1 MRIFPPRPSIIVDA
15 LPQQVSPESLRGKQ
29 ADSLLLTWEQRRWMR
44 GRFTTVLGRKIGIAL
59 PTGTT
64 PAPGTILYVGADWY
78 LRIEAA
84 TEAVLEILPA
94 DCAEAVKIAFEVG
107 NLHFPLAHVGGKI
120 LVPDDKAM
128 VRLLER
134 LGVRYERRDTIFNP
148 IGNVQL
154 HQHG

>member
-1 MRIFPPRPSIIVDA
+1 MWGNTLIIDRLLAAVN
-15 LPQQVSPESLRGKQ
+15 PEDLKGKRE
-29 ADSLLLTWEQRRWMR
+29 DKLVFTWEQRRWMR
-44 GRFTTVLGRKIGIAL
+44 GRFTTALGRKIGIAL

-64 PAPGTILYVGADWY
+64 PVPGTILYVGTDWY

-107 NLHFPLAHVGGKI
+107 NLHFPLALAQEKI

-128 VRLLER
+128 VRLMER
-134 LGVRYERRDTIFNP
+134 LGVRFERREAIFDP
-148 IGNVQL
+148 IGNAQL
-154 HQHG
+154 HHHG

>member
-1 MRIFPPRPSIIVDA
+1 MWGNTLIIDRIAARAD
-15 LPQQVSPESLRGKQ
+15 PEDLTGKQ
-29 ADSLLLTWEQRRWMR
+29 EDKLIFTWEQRRWLR
-44 GRFTTVLGRKIGIAL
+44 GRFTTALGRKIGIAL

-64 PAPGTILYVGADWY
+64 PAPGAILYVGADWY

-84 TEAVLEILPA
+84 PEAILEIVPA

-107 NLHFPLAHVGGKI
+107 NLHFPLAHVEGKL

-134 LGVRYERRDTIFNP
+134 LGVRCERREAIFDP
-148 IGNVQL
+148 IANAQS
-154 HQHG
+154 HSHG